1 MPSLRRRGSR
11 FANSSTSSGRS
22 LRVVGSPPEMLRFST
37 ASQNGLSMTPSIS
50 ASVMSSLRLP
60 RFQLLHI
67 VQRASQTKVQLKMR
81 TVGRIG
87 RNWAIALFARS
98 RGTPTAVL
106 ER

>member
-1 MPSLRRRGSR
+1 
-11 FANSSTSSGRS
+11 
-22 LRVVGSPPEMLRFST
+22 
-37 ASQNGLSMTPSIS
+37 
-50 ASVMSSLRLP
+50 
-60 RFQLLHI
+60 LLHI

-98 RGTPTAVL
+98 RGTPAAVL